1 MPALP
6 SSRRT
11 VLMLAICQA
20 LAMTGAS
27 IVGTTGAI
35 VGSMLT
41 PDKALSTL
49 PIAVQMTG
57 MMTATIPAAFLMARS
72 AGARGSGPAPRS
84 ARSARRSRLRRSSRR
99 VSCCSAPA
107 PSLLGIHN
115 GFSQQ
120 YRFAAAEIADE
131 AFRSKAISLVLAGG
145 VVSAVFGPETAIW
158 SRDLFAPVLFAGCY
172 AMIVVLCLAAAVLLY
187 FVELP
192 NRRPYRCCAQRGRP
206 LAEIAAQPA
215 FIAAALAA
223 MVGYGVMSLVMTATP
238 IAMLDCGHEFA
249 AAAFVI
255 QWHSLGMYAPSFV
268 TGHLIARFGLVRILL
283 TGAALLLACCA
294 DQPGGARDGQFLG
307 RQCRAR
313 DRLEFPVHRRH
324 DPADPL
330 LYRRGKGQGPG
341 AQRFSGVR
349 HGRDVVFRLGRA
361 AVRRR
366 LGHGADRDHAV
377 CRGGRG
383 RGLLAA
389 LRTPRTAP
397 AIRLGCKGQCHS
409 CRETGFWHGA
419 PRPEQAFAQVRACR
433 RAFLSASM

>member
-57 MMTATIPAAFLMARS
+57 MMTATVPAAFLMAKVGRRQGFWT
-72 AGARGSGPAPRS
+72 GAAVGAFGAAVASFGIFQAS
-84 ARSARRSRLRRSSRR
+84 FVLF
-99 VSCCSAPA
+99 CTGTF
-107 PSLLGIHN
+107 LLGIHN

-120 YRFAAAEIADE
+120 YRFAAAEVADE
-131 AFRSKAISLVLAGG
+131 GFRSKAISLVLAGG
-145 VVSAVFGPETAIW
+145 VVSALFGPETAIW

-172 AMIVVLCLAAAVLLY
+172 AMIVVLYFAAAVLLY
-187 FVELP
+187 FLRLP
-192 NRRPYRCCAQRGRP
+192 KAPVPVLRRSGRP
-206 LAEIAAQPA
+206 LAEIASQPA
-215 FIAAALAA
+215 FIAAAIAA

-238 IAMLDCGHEFA
+238 IAMLDCGHEFT

-268 TGHLIARFGLVRILL
+268 TGHLIARIGLIRILL
-283 TGAALLLACCA
+283 IGAGLLLACCA
-294 DQPGGARDGQFLG
+294 INLAGVGTLNFWAANVALGIGWNFLFIGATTLLTRAYTAEEKAKVQALNDFLVFG
-307 RQCRAR
+307 TVA
-313 DRLEFPVHRRH
+313 LSSF
-324 DPADPL
+324 ASGAL
-330 LYRRGKGQGPG
+330 LSGIGWNMVQIAIMPFVAVAAG
-341 AQRFSGVR
+341 A
-349 HGRDVVFRLGRA
+349 VFWLR
-361 AVRRR
+361 
-366 LGHGADRDHAV
+366 
-377 CRGGRG
+377 
-383 RGLLAA
+383 

-397 AIRLGCKGQCHS
+397 QYAGL
-409 CRETGFWHGA
+409 
-419 PRPEQAFAQVRACR
+419 
-433 RAFLSASM
+433 